1 MTMPEI
7 LRAEALVKDFKVP
20 KKDGWFGSE
29 RTRALDGVSLGLQAG
44 ETLAVVGESGSG
56 KSTLGRALLWLDPA
70 DSGTV
75 SYEGQSL
82 AALAARDLRKLR
94 RDLQLVSQDPYA
106 SLDPRWRAK
115 DIVTENLAVHDGLKG
130 DAVLDAAKRL
140 LVQVGLAPDMVER
153 YPHEF
158 SGGQR
163 QRLAIARA
171 IATKPKLIVADEPV
185 SALDLELQ
193 VQILELLKLLKVQ
206 MGLSLIFITHDLKLV
221 RGFCDRMIVMQ
232 KGVIVEAGAVEGVFK
247 APQHAYTKELLA
259 AILPLPIRRPGGR

>member
-1 MTMPEI
+1 MSEI
-7 LRAEALVKDFKVP
+7 LRADALVKDFKVP

-29 RTRALDGVSLGLQAG
+29 RTRALDGVSLSLQAG
-44 ETLAVVGESGSG
+44 ESLAVVGESGSG

-75 SYEGQSL
+75 SYEAQSL
-82 AALAARDLRKLR
+82 AAMNSGALRKLR
-94 RDLQLVSQDPYA
+94 RDLQMVSQDPYA
-106 SLDPRWRAK
+106 SLDPRWKAK
-115 DIVTENLAVHDGLKG
+115 DIVTENLSVHEGIGGLAVDE
-130 DAVLDAAKRL
+130 AAKRL
-140 LVQVGLAPDMVER
+140 LVQVGLEPGMSER

-193 VQILELLKLLKVQ
+193 VQILDLLKQLKAQ

-221 RGFCDRMIVMQ
+221 RGFCDRMLVMQ
-232 KGVIVEAGAVEGVFK
+232 KGQVVEEGAVEAVFK

-259 AILPLPIRRPGGR
+259 AILPLPLRRNGGR